1 MQSRFALVLMSI
13 AGAAVLFGI
22 GFALGLGILA
32 PPAERQQHKQ
42 IALTTEPT
50 KVARAETSGSRAHDE
65 DRALTPIYPTQPAAP
80 DEAQPAQAKLEPQP
94 APPQQQQAN
103 PQQQAKAD
111 AAPKAAE
118 PNETPAPAAAP
129 KNATPVALGGRNAC
143 DIDACSRAY
152 RSFRASDCTYQ
163 PYSGPR
169 QLCVDPPG
177 RREAS
182 RAQDAPARVRVH
194 RAGREVE
201 LDNVVREVERI
212 TEGRRAA
219 DDEDERLVPAGAGR
233 GGWSDDEDQ

>member
-50 KVARAETSGSRAHDE
+50 KVARAETSGSRAHEE

-80 DEAQPAQAKLEPQP
+80 DEAQPAQAKPEPQP
-94 APPQQQQAN
+94 AL

-111 AAPKAAE
+111 AGPKAAE

-212 TEGRRAA
+212 TEGRAA
-219 DDEDERLVPAGAGR
+219 DDERLVPAGAGR

>member
-50 KVARAETSGSRAHDE
+50 KVTRAETSGSRAHEE

-80 DEAQPAQAKLEPQP
+80 DEAQPAQAKPEPQP
-94 APPQQQQAN
+94 APQQQE
-103 PQQQAKAD
+103 AKAD

-118 PNETPAPAAAP
+118 PNEAPASAAAP

-143 DIDACSRAY
+143 DVDACSRAY

-182 RAQDAPARVRVH
+182 RARDAPARVRVH

-201 LDNVVREVERI
+201 LDNVAREVERI

-219 DDEDERLVPAGAGR
+219 GYEDERLVPAGADH